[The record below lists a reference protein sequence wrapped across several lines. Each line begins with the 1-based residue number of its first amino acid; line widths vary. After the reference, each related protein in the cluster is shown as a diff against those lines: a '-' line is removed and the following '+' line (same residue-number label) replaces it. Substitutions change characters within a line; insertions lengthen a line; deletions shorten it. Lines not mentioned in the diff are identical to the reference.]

1 MSGSDLAPFVA
12 AVLKDR
18 TVAEMIQEI
27 DKLKSRQTEYENERL
42 LVQITGT
49 NGTPIHYEASFK
61 NAERYTYEGYRDS
74 PHIHVCFDDGSSR
87 DLTTDGL
94 PLSSL
99 NNGIEIRLGGVVVQ
113 RINIDDLNVQF
124 EDDLYDEENRME
136 YIMLQHIN
144 RRHLSGLITCVDGK
158 IGPLPLG
165 WGQGH
170 AGGDMLL
177 KDLLELVADETND
190 LTPQTLII
198 NELIFDEKDLTPGIM
213 SFIKK

>member
-27 DKLKSRQTEYENERL
+27 DKLKSRQTESENERL

-49 NGTPIHYEASFK
+49 NGTPVHYEESFK

-74 PHIHVCFDDGSSR
+74 PHIHVCFDDGSSH

-99 NNGIEIRLGGVVVQ
+99 HEIEIRLGGVVVQ

-136 YIMLQHIN
+136 YIMVQHIN
-144 RRHLSGLITCVDGK
+144 RRHLSGL
-158 IGPLPLG
+158 
-165 WGQGH
+165 GH
-170 AGGDMLL
+170 AGGDILL